1 VSKRHG
7 GFTLIELL
15 VVIVIIGILV
25 AIALPNFLK
34 IKEKAKEAEVKQN
47 LHSIQ
52 LSLERYSTDNE
63 GLYPY
68 YLYGGDAFFNIGT
81 MFAFHGKY
89 YGSWGNDVNPYDTY
103 VYKQTIGNDN
113 DFYGDTLIFEG
124 YMTKYPRNP
133 FTNDAKAVL
142 YGREGSTAGNIP
154 YSYAGCGGESGKLM
168 MCMDPY
174 GEVVMVNDLLTGTQ
188 TEVSCN
194 FPGNFWYHPRFGD
207 GGTNGEHVRQQQ
219 LDIQHGEGDVTQRA
233 GGQVDTTYNLYS
245 NDVVGYDLGAEGSAS
260 NKALDIDIDV
270 PNQDGLFM
278 TGQPVYHRMR
288 TGYLI
293 NGAERNPYNSAN
305 GYDQITQG
313 DGWGDFYIIFLNGGL
328 DTKPGA
334 PGDANG

>member
-34 IKEKAKEAEVKQN
+34 IKEKAKEAETKQN

-81 MFAFHGKY
+81 MFKFHGKY
-89 YGSWGNDVNPYDTY
+89 YGGWGNGVNPFDTF
-103 VYKQTIGNDN
+103 VYTQKVGNDN

-133 FTNDAKAVL
+133 FTGDAKAMM
-142 YGREGSTAGNIP
+142 YGRPGASMAMP
-154 YSYAGCGGESGKLM
+154 YSYTGNGGESGKLM

-174 GEVVMVNDLLTGTQ
+174 GEGVMLNDVLQTTN
-188 TEVSCN
+188 TEVELEY
-194 FPGNFWYHPRFGD
+194 PGNFWYHPRFGD
-207 GGTNGEHVRQQQ
+207 GGTNGEHQ
-219 LDIQHGEGDVTQRA
+219 LKQFQDTGVGYGYVTA
-233 GGQVDTTYNLYS
+233 SLGGQVDTQYDLYS
-245 NDVVGYDLGAEGSAS
+245 DDVVGYDLGATGSAG
-260 NKALDIDIDV
+260 NKALDVDIDT
-270 PNQDGLFM
+270 PNKPWNNPYELDHAL
-278 TGQPVYHRMR
+278 R

-293 NGAERNPYNSAN
+293 NGQERNPFNATN
-305 GYDQITQG
+305 DYDPITQG

-328 DTKPGA
+328 DTKPG
-334 PGDANG
+334 GQGEANG